1 MASWGEAFILPVGC
15 WDMYQGHPAPAPAL
29 AQPLLSGLGL
39 IKPFPERWLAVG
51 NSHKPCVQHS
61 VA

>member
-39 IKPFPERWLAVG
+39 IKPFPER
-51 NSHKPCVQHS
+51 
-61 VA
+61 